1 MPAQVRMH
9 SIRRAS
15 SMRPWGFLASRSFCS
30 SARPLVASSSRSPC
44 CCNCRSASSASAKAS
59 TTCGR
64 STPRTSSR
72 PCSPA
77 PATRPSVGGEP
88 SAYPQRCIS
97 GAMIEFHN
105 VGKRYAGGHEALS
118 DVSFEIARGEMVFL
132 TGHSG
137 AGKSTLLK
145 LIALIERS
153 SSVQVIVNDRNLN
166 RLARRQIPYHR
177 RSLGMIFQDS
187 RLLQDRTVFDN
198 VALPLVIVGEYDQR
212 EIGRRVRAALDKVGL
227 LGKEKFY
234 PVELSG
240 GAQQRVGIARAVVH
254 KPVLLVADEPTG
266 NLDPALS
273 REIMRLFEAGQ
284 QVGVTALIASHDL
297 DLIASLPHRV
307 LTHDQGRMAGAMAM
321 AAS

>member
-1 MPAQVRMH
+1 M
-9 SIRRAS
+9 
-15 SMRPWGFLASRSFCS
+15 
-30 SARPLVASSSRSPC
+30 
-44 CCNCRSASSASAKAS
+44 
-59 TTCGR
+59 
-64 STPRTSSR
+64 TSSK
-72 PCSPA
+72 PCSPSA
-77 PATRPSVGGEP
+77 ATRPS
-88 SAYPQRCIS
+88 
-97 GAMIEFHN
+97 
-105 VGKRYAGGHEALS
+105 AGGHEALS

-153 SSVQVIVNDRNLN
+153 SSGQVIVNDRNLT

-240 GAQQRVGIARAVVH
+240 GEQQRVGIARAVVH

-266 NLDPALS
+266 NLDPALA
-273 REIMRLFEAGQ
+273 REIMRLFEAFQ
-284 QVGVTALIASHDL
+284 QVGVTVLIASHDL

-307 LTHDQGRMAGAMAM
+307 LTLDQGRMAGAAAM